1 MVAHERKSQVPH
13 GMLEVAHTRLGE
25 LMVLSLLTSPHS
37 KVGAFEGCMV
47 SKVNYIA
54 KVILIIQ
61 KKIIPSV
68 IIF

>member
-1 MVAHERKSQVPH
+1 
-13 GMLEVAHTRLGE
+13 MLEVAHTRLGE

-37 KVGAFEGCMV
+37 KVGDFEGCMV